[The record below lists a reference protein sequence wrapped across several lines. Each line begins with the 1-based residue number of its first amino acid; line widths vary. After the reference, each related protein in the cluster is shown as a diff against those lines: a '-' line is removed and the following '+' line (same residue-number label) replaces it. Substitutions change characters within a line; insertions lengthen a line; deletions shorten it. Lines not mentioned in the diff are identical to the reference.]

1 MLRQMNGMYLKFQ
14 ETFSIRKIR
23 IKKLGSRFLILSKKL
38 LKVGVNLYFCVEYRD
53 LCDLLLF
60 FHWFFFGYYKAI

>member
-1 MLRQMNGMYLKFQ
+1 MLRQMNVMYLKFQ

-23 IKKLGSRFLILSKKL
+23 IKKSSFHLL
-38 LKVGVNLYFCVEYRD
+38 LKAGVNSDFCVEYRD